1 MPMHNEINSLLS
13 DDHIQIHEAFEN
25 LQHAVSQQ
33 KPMLS
38 QQLLFHLFKSSLL
51 KHLHWEETVLFP
63 LYREITKQT
72 VCPTSLMYVQHKEIV
87 EFISTL
93 ETQQHTGFELAT
105 VKLLGDYLLKHN
117 AYEEKIL
124 YPAIEELSHGMM
136 KDKIKVAISR
146 GYK

>member
-1 MPMHNEINSLLS
+1 M
-13 DDHIQIHEAFEN
+13 
-25 LQHAVSQQ
+25 
-33 KPMLS
+33 
-38 QQLLFHLFKSSLL
+38 
-51 KHLHWEETVLFP
+51 LFP

-72 VCPTSLMYVQHKEIV
+72 VCPTSLMHVQHKEIV

-124 YPAIEELSHGMM
+124 YPAIEELSHGIEAGTECHIHFKLALRQETQLIHMRGLNKNPANIKLWDTKAHPLIM
-136 KDKIKVAISR
+136 HKI
-146 GYK
+146 